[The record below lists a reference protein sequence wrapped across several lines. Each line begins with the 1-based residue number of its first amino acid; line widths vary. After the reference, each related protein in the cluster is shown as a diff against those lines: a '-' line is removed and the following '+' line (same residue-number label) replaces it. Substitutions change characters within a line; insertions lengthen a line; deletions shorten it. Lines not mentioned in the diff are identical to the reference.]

1 MPLQFSRN
9 TRPDQNQGEGCCDLV
24 SGSLLLTNG
33 GHRNDAR
40 YLPLCFLLSKKERK
54 SESGRREERRE
65 GRRAGGEKERKKR
78 KSS

>member
-1 MPLQFSRN
+1 M
-9 TRPDQNQGEGCCDLV
+9 V

-54 SESGRREERRE
+54 RERQEGGKE
-65 GRRAGGEKERKKR
+65 GRRGERKGKKEKFLNTG
-78 KSS
+78 KSEVHGK